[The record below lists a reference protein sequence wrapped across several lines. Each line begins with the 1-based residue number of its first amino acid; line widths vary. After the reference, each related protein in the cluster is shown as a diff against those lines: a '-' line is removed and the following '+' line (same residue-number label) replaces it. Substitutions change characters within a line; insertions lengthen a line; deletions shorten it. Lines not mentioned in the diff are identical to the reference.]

1 MSTSRARGARLRR
14 AALILLPLA
23 LAGCEYVGVRPP
35 GEGGA
40 VAQDVYDIKS
50 MVRQMADED
59 KSTKR
64 MMEHR
69 LGALEEKVQSRN
81 ELLNANL
88 TEIEKRIQAQNDELA
103 ALRREVAQMTFQ
115 IETISTM
122 LNIQKPEMSP
132 ETAGLLQTREEGEPV
147 FEDAHRQFNLGRYDD
162 AGKGFEQA
170 LSLGLPGD
178 KAIEARYWLAES
190 LFRKPD
196 LKGAYEQYTNLITS
210 NPSHALAWRSLER
223 LAEIN
228 EQQGREDDALRL
240 YDQIMTTNPGYE
252 GIDRVRQRVRELRGA

>member
-1 MSTSRARGARLRR
+1 MSSTRKPGVRLRR
-14 AALILLPLA
+14 AVLILLPLV

-40 VAQDVYDIKS
+40 VAQDIYDIKS
-50 MVRQMADED
+50 MVRQMSDED

-122 LNIQKPEMSP
+122 LNIKKPELSP
-132 ETAGLLQTREEGEPV
+132 QTADLLQTTEDGEPI
-147 FEDAHRQFNLGRYDD
+147 FEDAHRQFNLGRYDE
-162 AGKGFEQA
+162 ARQGFEQA
-170 LSLGLPGD
+170 IKLGLPGD
-178 KAIEARYWLAES
+178 KAIEAQYWLAES

-210 NPSHALAWRSLER
+210 NPSHGLAWRSLER

-228 EQQGREDDALRL
+228 EQQGRQDDALRL
-240 YDQIMTTNPGYE
+240 YDQILTTNPGYE
-252 GIDRVRQRVRELRGA
+252 GVDRVRQRVRELRGS